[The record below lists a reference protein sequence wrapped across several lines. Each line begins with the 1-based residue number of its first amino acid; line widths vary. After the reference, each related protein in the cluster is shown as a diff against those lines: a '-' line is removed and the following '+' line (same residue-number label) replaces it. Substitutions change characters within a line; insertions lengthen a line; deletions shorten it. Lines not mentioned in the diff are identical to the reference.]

1 MLHSQIANFLIMQ
14 MHSPIHLIT
23 TVKIQNID
31 KNLLAMVFANS
42 ANTMKT
48 LHAIILT
55 RYEIVKCD

>member
-1 MLHSQIANFLIMQ
+1 